1 MRLASILALIGHV
14 LGGCTLVNAPD
25 RDRLD
30 AASFDGGM
38 DASDP
43 EDAGDA
49 DSDEPDPPDTGVDAD
64 TRPPENCANGVDDD
78 DDGLVDCEDFDCA
91 AETAACCRE
100 AAPAPDLAI
109 TDWPSN
115 LDDDWDAT
123 LRVDSSAI
131 FPEVRGGETTPSV
144 LRFSRSRAPHALVL
158 ESCVPLGQ
166 GAQLRARFGPR
177 GDAESFAA
185 LVLTPVDEQR
195 VPRRLPAELAVT
207 FYGSGR
213 VEVSQDETVLA
224 RSDEL
229 SPLTETLFY
238 DLDVDRPV
246 DVDDAGRGVLRANVT
261 IRDTMNDERFA
272 WSAPLI
278 ALENL
283 FFDRASC
290 QDSAGLRLAFEGAA
304 GATDVVEV
312 GAVTV
317 GQLACTNP
325 GQFLRRLD
333 DPLSAG
339 DVPGVVTASLDF
351 DATERDPRWADEAML
366 SASLLGISGTP
377 NPVWHVAAEAT
388 NDQPELVTTA
398 RVGWAIG
405 YAFESTWNVDTWS
418 DASEQPV
425 VGQAPPS
432 CLDGSCT
439 TAPPAAR
446 DPHLFATGSQVNLV
460 YAAERNTSERF
471 EIHFASALSTSPA
484 TGASLLTLEDEPGCD
499 SLRDP
504 AIVPRDTGPEDT
516 GLPSYWLFFTCERA
530 NAPPTIRARALEVDL
545 MGLGPTTEPSVEV
558 LSAADLGSFARDGVR
573 SPEPVLDGDV
583 YRLWFLGLDQVTGA
597 SVGVAV
603 GQPKTPGALPT
614 LVPYPANPILQSG
627 DPAFDDCPG
636 CTLEGIAVARHPDRV
651 DQLRFLVTRRVPL
664 AGGGRRYDLMP
675 LDQTWRATRMD
686 SRSESR

>member
-25 RDRLD
+25 RNRLD
-30 AASFDGGM
+30 AGSFDGGM
-38 DASDP
+38 DASDAR
-43 EDAGDA
+43 DASDA
-49 DSDEPDPPDTGVDAD
+49 DSDEPVPTDTGVDAD

-109 TDWPSN
+109 TTWPLN
-115 LDDDWDAT
+115 LDDAWDAT
-123 LRVDSSAI
+123 LRVESSAI
-131 FPEVRGGETTPSV
+131 FPEVRDGV
-144 LRFSRSRAPHALVL
+144 LRFSRSRDPHALVL
-158 ESCVPLGQ
+158 ESCVPLGL
-166 GAQLRARFGPR
+166 GAELRARFGPR

-229 SPLTETLFY
+229 DPLPDGIFY
-238 DLDVDRPV
+238 DLQVELLVDA
-246 DVDDAGRGVLRANVT
+246 DDTGRGVLRANVT
-261 IRDTMNDERFA
+261 IRDTENNERFA

-278 ALENL
+278 TLDNL

-290 QDSAGLRLAFEGAA
+290 RDSAGLRLAFEGAA

-312 GAVTV
+312 GAMTV

-339 DVPGVVTASLDF
+339 DVPGVLTASLDF

-366 SASLLGISGTP
+366 SASLLGTTGTP
-377 NPVWHVAAEAT
+377 DPVWHVAAEAT

-405 YAFESTWNVDTWS
+405 YAFESTWNVDTWT

-439 TAPPAAR
+439 TTPPAAR

-460 YAAERNTSERF
+460 YAAEQGTSERF
-471 EIHFASALSTSPA
+471 EIRFVNALSTASA
-484 TGASLLTLEDEPGCD
+484 ASTSLLTLEDELDCH

-504 AIVPRDTGPEDT
+504 AIVPKDTGP
-516 GLPSYWLFFTCERA
+516 PYYWLFFTCERA
-530 NAPPTIRARALEVDL
+530 NAPPTIRARELEVDL
-545 MGLGPTTEPSVEV
+545 MGLWPTMEPSLEV
-558 LSAADLGSFARDGVR
+558 LSTADLGPFARDGVR

-614 LVPYPANPILQSG
+614 LIPYPANPILRSG

-651 DQLRFLVTRRVPL
+651 DRLRFLVTRRVPI

-675 LDQTWRATRMD
+675 LDQTWRATRTD
-686 SRSESR
+686 SR